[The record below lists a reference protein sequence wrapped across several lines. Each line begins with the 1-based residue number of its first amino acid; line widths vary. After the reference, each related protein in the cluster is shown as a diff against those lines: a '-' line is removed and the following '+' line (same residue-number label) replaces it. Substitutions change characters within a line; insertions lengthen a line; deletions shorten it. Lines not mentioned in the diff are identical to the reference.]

1 MSGYDLAPVQE
12 NDLTMMARIHAV
24 SFDDAWSAAMIRRIL
39 SMPGS
44 FGLVARRNRQWSV
57 AGFALVRGVADEG
70 ELLSLAVASDQRGR
84 GVGSLL
90 LAGVIQQ
97 SHAAGA
103 RKLFLEVAEDNFV
116 ARDLYDGFGFVPVGR
131 RPDYYVR
138 ADGSKASAVTMS
150 YDLTAAVAE
159 ARA

>member
-1 MSGYDLAPVQE
+1 MSKYNLAPVHE
-12 NDLTMMARIHAV
+12 NDLTTVARIHAL

-39 SMPGS
+39 STPDS
-44 FGLVARRNRQWSV
+44 FGLVARRNRLWSV
-57 AGFALVRGVADEG
+57 NGFALVRGVADEC
-70 ELLSLAVASDQRGR
+70 ELLSLAVASDERGV

-90 LAGVIQQ
+90 VAGVIHQ

-116 ARDLYDGFGFVPVGR
+116 ARKLYDGFGFVPVGR

-150 YDLTAAVAE
+150 CELTAAVAE
-159 ARA
+159 ARV

>member
-1 MSGYDLAPVQE
+1 MSGYTLAPVHE
-12 NDLTMMARIHAV
+12 NDLTKMARIHAL
-24 SFDDAWSAAMIRRIL
+24 SFDDAWSVAMIRRIL
-39 SMPGS
+39 STPGS
-44 FGLVARRNRQWSV
+44 FGLVARRNRLWSV
-57 AGFALVRGVADEG
+57 NGFAIVRGVADEC
-70 ELLSLAVASDQRGR
+70 ELLSLAVAADERGA

-116 ARDLYDGFGFVPVGR
+116 ARNLYKGFGFVPVGC

-150 YDLTAAVAE
+150 CDLTAAVAE